1 MITDYGGLFMAMNRG
16 TNAWVLIL
24 CMLAG
29 LTVGNFVGGFCSN
42 VNFLKWINYAGA
54 FGLDTPLQID
64 LGVIW
69 LSFQIKLNITLAGI
83 LGMVAGVLI
92 YKKI

>member
-1 MITDYGGLFMAMNRG
+1 MAINKT
-16 TNAWVLIL
+16 TNFWVLIL

-29 LTVGNFVGGFCSN
+29 LTVGNFIGELCSH
-42 VNFLKWINYAGA
+42 VTFLKWMNYAGH
-54 FGLDTPLQID
+54 FGLDNPVQIN
-64 LGVIW
+64 LGVMW

-83 LGMVAGVLI
+83 LGMVGSIFI